1 MATVKNLAIDQG
13 TTFSDF
19 VIYKDKN
26 KNVIDITG
34 LTPRASMRR
43 SYYSS
48 NATPF
53 TTAINSNTNGNVN
66 ISLTSSQTA
75 NLKMGRYVYDIEL
88 YDANVVYRI
97 QEGIITVFPE
107 VTK

>member
-13 TTFSDF
+13 TTFSDHI
-19 VIYKDKN
+19 IYRDKA
-26 KNVIDITG
+26 KVALDITG
-34 LTPRASMRR
+34 LSPRASMRR

-48 NATPF
+48 NATTL
-53 TTAINSNTNGNVN
+53 TTAINSNSGGNVN
-66 ISLTSSQTA
+66 ISLSASQTA
-75 NLKMGRYVYDIEL
+75 NLKMGRYVYDVEL
-88 YDANVVYRI
+88 YNSNVVYRI

>member
-1 MATVKNLAIDQG
+1 MAATKNLAIDQG

-19 VIYKDKN
+19 IIYRDKS
-26 KNVIDITG
+26 KNAIDITG

-43 SYYSS
+43 SYYSA
-48 NATPF
+48 NATTF
-53 TTAINSNTNGNVN
+53 NTAINSNAGGNIN
-66 ISLTSSQTA
+66 ISLSSSETS
-75 NLKMGRYVYDIEL
+75 NLKIGRYVYDVEL
-88 YDANVVYRI
+88 YNSNVVYRI

>member
-1 MATVKNLAIDQG
+1 MAATKNLAIDQG

-19 VIYKDKN
+19 ILYKDKT

-43 SYYSS
+43 SYYSA
-48 NATPF
+48 NAITF
-53 TTAINSNTNGNVN
+53 TTIINSNSGGNVN
-66 ISLTSSQTA
+66 ISLSAFQTA
-75 NLKMGRYVYDIEL
+75 NLKIGRYVYDVEL
-88 YDANVVYRI
+88 FNTNVVYRI

>member
-1 MATVKNLAIDQG
+1 MAATKNLAIDQG

-26 KNVIDITG
+26 KTAIDISG
-34 LTPRASMRR
+34 LTPRASMRK
-43 SYYSS
+43 SYYSA
-48 NATPF
+48 NAVTL
-53 TTAINSNTNGNVN
+53 TTAINSNAGGNVN
-66 ISLTSSQTA
+66 LSLTSSQTA
-75 NLKMGRYVYDIEL
+75 NLKAGRYVYDVEL
-88 YDANVVYRI
+88 YDSNVVYRI